1 MLFDG
6 RMLLFSC
13 VVVVIAG
20 LDARNATL
28 ETQMRDALQTQLTL
42 SAQKW
47 HAGFQLAIV
56 LDDARVEMAAGM
68 ADPVAGR
75 AATARD
81 TFLLGSATKPVT
93 ASAVLQLVDR
103 GLFALDDYVA
113 PMVDSFLLRANGT
126 TLAGLLGAPAQHIT
140 VRHLAG
146 MQSGLADYDSYD
158 LREFTYSHPG
168 ATFSPIDALHAVAG
182 LGSNATFICDPGTCS
197 QYSSTNFIV
206 LGLLLASFDP
216 VANSTADWSRYDQR
230 GVIRN
235 ARGAVAAD
243 YAHFSFAKEGACS
256 HSVTTHGFTA
266 IGTPQG
272 RSMDVSALDCLNG
285 WTCGNIAT
293 TSLDMANFMFD
304 LLGPTARIVSNN
316 SRTEMQKWHPFTVG
330 WCSGMLYGLG
340 LGPLPTT
347 NETDT
352 FITAL
357 VGHGGDTYGYAS
369 ATGYNP
375 QFNFSVTLAS
385 NNETLGTNLLN
396 PHVSDALCQAFK
408 VLLPVLYAT
417 GRYAHLPHI
426 NVTCQH
432 IDPQM
437 VDLAVRRKRIARD
450 DSGE

>member
-1 MLFDG
+1 MRLFVC
-6 RMLLFSC
+6 LF
-13 VVVVIAG
+13 AAALG
-20 LDARNATL
+20 ARNATL
-28 ETQMRDALQTQLTL
+28 ETQMRDALQAQLTL
-42 SAQKW
+42 SAEKW
-47 HAGFQLAIV
+47 QTGFQLAVV
-56 LDDARVEMAAGM
+56 LNNARVEVAAGL

-75 AATARD
+75 ATTVRD

-103 GLFALDDYVA
+103 GLFGLDDFVA

-126 TLAGLLGAPAQHIT
+126 TLEGLLGAPARHIK

-168 ATFSPIDALHAVAG
+168 ATFSPIDALYAVAR
-182 LGSNATFICDPGTCS
+182 LGANATFICEPGTCS
-197 QYSSTNFIV
+197 QYSSTNFEV

-216 VANSTADWSRYDQR
+216 AANATADWSRYDQR
-230 GVIRN
+230 GVVRD
-235 ARGAVAAD
+235 ARGTSAAD
-243 YAHFSFAKEGACS
+243 YAQFSFAEGGACS
-256 HSVTTHGFTA
+256 RFVSTHGFTA

-272 RSMDVSALDCLNG
+272 HGRDVSALDCLNG

-304 LLGPTARIVSNN
+304 LLGPTPRIVSNH
-316 SRTEMQKWHPFTVG
+316 SRTEMQQWHPFTVG

-352 FITAL
+352 FYTAL

-375 QFNFSVTLAS
+375 TFNFSVTLAS
-385 NNETLGTNLLN
+385 NNETLGTKLLN

-408 VLLPVLYAT
+408 ALLPVLYAT
-417 GRYAHLPHI
+417 GRYAHVPHI
-426 NVTCQH
+426 NVTCQQV
-432 IDPQM
+432 DPAQ
-437 VDLAVRRKRIARD
+437 VKKKK
-450 DSGE
+450 